1 MHRWNVSSAVWKDR
15 EGKMSTENTRNP
27 ALVVVLSIL
36 GILAITLITGLFL
49 MQKQELGTSAPGT
62 VLSSRQ
68 NPAAA
73 DEFDP
78 ISWAREGAEYPPL
91 QAEEE
96 KDADFVADYTGS
108 TVIPD
113 EKPAEP
119 VVTRQPAA
127 VSPPPQAEKVIPEP
141 AYREV
146 RENAYWVQVIASR
159 NVSTAE
165 SIRDSLAEKG
175 LPAHVMTQDTGK
187 ELVYRVRLGAF
198 DSKEEAEN
206 YAGTVRKIDG
216 FADSYVTIA
225 PVTRRIPVDN

>member
-1 MHRWNVSSAVWKDR
+1 
-15 EGKMSTENTRNP
+15 MSTENTRSP

-36 GILAITLITGLFL
+36 GILAITLITGLLL
-49 MQKQELGTSAPGT
+49 MQKQDNSGILPGT

-68 NPAAA
+68 ENTAA

-91 QAEEE
+91 QETVNSDE
-96 KDADFVADYTGS
+96 DFVADYTGNGA
-108 TVIPD
+108 IPD
-113 EKPAEP
+113 ENPADPVISKQP
-119 VVTRQPAA
+119 VV
-127 VSPPPQAEKVIPEP
+127 VSPPPQPVSSTPEP

-146 RENAYWVQVIASR
+146 RENAFWVQVIASR

-165 SIRDSLAEKG
+165 AIRDSLAEQG

-187 ELVYRVRLGAF
+187 EIVYRVRLGAF
-198 DSKEEAEN
+198 DSKDEAEN
-206 YAGTVRKIDG
+206 YAGTVRSIDG

-225 PVTRRIPVDN
+225 PVTRRIPISN